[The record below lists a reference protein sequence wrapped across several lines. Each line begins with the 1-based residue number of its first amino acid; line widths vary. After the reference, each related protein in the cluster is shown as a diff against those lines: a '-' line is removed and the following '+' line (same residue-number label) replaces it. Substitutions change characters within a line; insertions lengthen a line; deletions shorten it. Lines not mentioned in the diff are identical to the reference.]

1 MFYDTILVNFTRGIK
16 KMKKLL
22 AITLAFMVF
31 FSGCYYK
38 TTEKR
43 SDYSETFDEKIV
55 SFMMKTDDKSFIII
69 GEKYQYIFEPN
80 KDFEYLIQNL
90 NEAYKFDIEK
100 GDYTLYADNSAIA
113 YFSIYIDQKNSSKDF
128 IIWALKNK
136 ALQLDDRNIL
146 RLTLKMKGK
155 FYLPNEESNK
165 VIPKLDKE
173 FKIKVKKEKLVD
185 KEVTKSTPLTAPL
198 IMVGTVIALPF
209 LLTVMALGSK
219 K

>member
-22 AITLAFMVF
+22 AITLSFMVF

-100 GDYTLYADNSAIA
+100 GDYMLYADNSAIA

-185 KEVTKSTPLTAPL
+185 KEVTKSTPLTAPI

>member
-1 MFYDTILVNFTRGIK
+1 M
-16 KMKKLL
+16 
-22 AITLAFMVF
+22 
-31 FSGCYYK
+31 
-38 TTEKR
+38 
-43 SDYSETFDEKIV
+43 
-55 SFMMKTDDKSFIII
+55 
-69 GEKYQYIFEPN
+69 KYQ
-80 KDFEYLIQNL
+80 
-90 NEAYKFDIEK
+90 
-100 GDYTLYADNSAIA
+100 
-113 YFSIYIDQKNSSKDF
+113 
-128 IIWALKNK
+128 K
-136 ALQLDDRNIL
+136 ALGDPATKSGNIL

>member
-22 AITLAFMVF
+22 AITLSFMVF

-100 GDYTLYADNSAIA
+100 GDYMLYVDNSAIA

>member
-22 AITLAFMVF
+22 AITLSFMVF

-100 GDYTLYADNSAIA
+100 GDYMLYVDNSAIA

-185 KEVTKSTPLTAPL
+185 REVTKSTPLTVPL
-198 IMVGTVIALPF
+198 VMIGTFIALPVI
-209 LLTVMALGSK
+209 LGIMATDSGK
-219 K
+219 